1 MSLAKQSISEAPIG
15 AQVPIE
21 PAKKPPRGRQT
32 VAKAD
37 VVADPEAR

>member
-15 AQVPIE
+15 AQVAIE
-21 PAKKPPRGRQT
+21 STKKPPKGRQT

-37 VVADPEAR
+37 VVAEPEAR